1 MISKPKQYFFFSLV
15 LITSAVFFQQSVV
28 AQNSNNQP
36 LKIGY
41 VNANEVVSNAPQAK
55 IALEELNQKYSPREA
70 ELLDMQTE
78 LRKLE
83 EQLSNAEGN
92 NLTGAEISQL
102 RTEARAIDR
111 ELERASADLNED
123 YNFDRNR
130 RLEELQA
137 LISEV
142 ILTMAKEENF
152 DLIVQSPVVWA
163 SPRIDITGDILER
176 LEELS
181 QQ

>member
-1 MISKPKQYFFFSLV
+1 MINKSKQYFWISLV
-15 LITSAVFFQQSVV
+15 LITSAIFFQHTVL
-28 AQNSNNQP
+28 AQDSTDRP

-70 ELLDMQTE
+70 ELLDMQAQ
-78 LRKLE
+78 LRNLE
-83 EQLSNAEGN
+83 EQLTNPDGN
-92 NLTGAEISQL
+92 NLTEAEISQL
-102 RTEARAIDR
+102 RSEARALDR

-163 SPRIDITGDILER
+163 SPRINVTGDILER

>member
-1 MISKPKQYFFFSLV
+1 MINNSIQNICISLA
-15 LITSAVFFQQSVV
+15 LITTAVFFQHSVL
-28 AQNSNNQP
+28 AQNSTDRP

-41 VNANEVVSNAPQAK
+41 VNANEVVSNAPQAR

-70 ELLDMQTE
+70 ELLDIQAE

-83 EQLSNAEGN
+83 QQLTNPEGN
-92 NLTGAEISQL
+92 NFTEAEISQL
-102 RTEARAIDR
+102 RSEARALDR

-130 RLEELQA
+130 RLEELQT

-163 SPRIDITGDILER
+163 SPRIDVTGDILER

>member
-1 MISKPKQYFFFSLV
+1 M
-15 LITSAVFFQQSVV
+15 LITSAVFFQHSVL
-28 AQNSNNQP
+28 AQNSTNRP

-41 VNANEVVSNAPQAK
+41 VNANEVVSNAPQAR
-55 IALEELNQKYSPREA
+55 IALEELNQKYSPRES
-70 ELLDMQTE
+70 ELLDMQAE
-78 LRKLE
+78 LRKIE
-83 EQLSNAEGN
+83 EQLTNPERN
-92 NLTGAEISQL
+92 NLTENELSQL
-102 RTEARAIDR
+102 RSEARAIDR

-123 YNFDRNR
+123 YNLDRNR

>member
-1 MISKPKQYFFFSLV
+1 M
-15 LITSAVFFQQSVV
+15 ITSTVFFQHSVV
-28 AQNSNNQP
+28 AQNSNNRP

-41 VNANEVVSNAPQAK
+41 VNANEVVSNAPQAQ

-83 EQLSNAEGN
+83 EQLTNPEGN
-92 NLTGAEISQL
+92 DLTETEISQL
-102 RTEARAIDR
+102 RSEARELDR

-163 SPRIDITGDILER
+163 SPRINVTADILER